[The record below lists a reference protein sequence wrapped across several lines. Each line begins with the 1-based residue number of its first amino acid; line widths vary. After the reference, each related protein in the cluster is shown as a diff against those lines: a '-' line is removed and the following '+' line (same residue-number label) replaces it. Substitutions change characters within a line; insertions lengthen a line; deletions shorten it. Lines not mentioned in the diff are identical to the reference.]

1 MNFKSVNVTRITQ
14 IQFATSK
21 PLEENE
27 RSKTK

>member
-1 MNFKSVNVTRITQ
+1 MNFKSVNVSQTTQ
-14 IQFATSK
+14 LEFAPSK